1 MAGEREGAKGPSDL
15 ATEIL
20 AREEVTSRGL
30 RLVAH
35 WNGGSVAVDLPASGT
50 ITMGRGEGADVLL
63 DATSVSRRHAT
74 LHLGDPLFVEDLGS
88 SNGTFVD
95 GQRLAPQTKVVVR
108 VGNLI
113 EVGTVLVGLHGNAKA
128 AAPPVEVDDVTVAAP
143 AMVRAIQ
150 LADLVARGKL
160 SVLIQGE
167 TGVGKELVAARI
179 HAQSPRR
186 AGPFRVLRCASVEEA
201 QVDAELFGL
210 DKDGPSAGQAGLLE
224 QANGGTLVLDDLGDL
239 PLGTQGKLL
248 RVIEAGAVTRVGGHV
263 ARPVDVRLV
272 ACTSRG
278 LESLVAAGRFRQDLY
293 FRLDGFSLRVPAL
306 RDRLEDIP
314 ALARAFA
321 REAARDEGRQ
331 EPTLEADAV
340 ARLVA
345 HAWPGNVRELKTVI
359 VRTVLF
365 EPSASIR
372 AEHLAWTSAERGRDS
387 AESRE
392 RQRVAEALEKSAGNQ
407 TRAAK
412 LLGISRRTLL
422 NRLDAFGLPR
432 PRKKADED
440 E

>member
-1 MAGEREGAKGPSDL
+1 
-15 ATEIL
+15 
-20 AREEVTSRGL
+20 
-30 RLVAH
+30 
-35 WNGGSVAVDLPASGT
+35 
-50 ITMGRGEGADVLL
+50 MGRGEGADVLL

-143 AMVRAIQ
+143 AMVRVIQ

-186 AGPFRVLRCASVEEA
+186 AGPFRVLRCASVEET

-210 DKDGPSAGQAGLLE
+210 EKDGPSAGQAGLLE

-248 RVIEAGAVTRVGGHV
+248 RVIEGGAVTRVGGHV

-314 ALARAFA
+314 ALAQAFA

-387 AESRE
+387 AENRE

>member
-1 MAGEREGAKGPSDL
+1 M
-15 ATEIL
+15 
-20 AREEVTSRGL
+20 
-30 RLVAH
+30 AH

-248 RVIEAGAVTRVGGHV
+248 RVIEGGAVTRVGGHV